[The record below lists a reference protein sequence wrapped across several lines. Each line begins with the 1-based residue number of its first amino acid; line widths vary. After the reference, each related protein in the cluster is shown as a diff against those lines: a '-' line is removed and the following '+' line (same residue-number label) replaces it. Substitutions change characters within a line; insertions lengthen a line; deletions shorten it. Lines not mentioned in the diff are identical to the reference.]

1 MTIEKEIL
9 DEISAVKARMSRIEQ
24 SLDLTLDAVEK
35 QHDMSKSIMDA
46 MEVMAAQQNQMQRQL
61 NILESQLKNNG

>member
-1 MTIEKEIL
+1 VTIEKEIL

-35 QHDMSKSIMDA
+35 QHEIGRA
-46 MEVMAAQQNQMQRQL
+46 HV
-61 NILESQLKNNG
+61 

>member
-9 DEISAVKARMSRIEQ
+9 DEIAAVKDRMSRIEQ

-35 QHDMSKSIMDA
+35 QHDMSKSIMDT
-46 MEVMAAQQNQMQRQL
+46 MEAMAAQQNQMQRQL